1 MWNKGSY
8 AVSPSLNVCF
18 LVPLSHQCPV
28 VLKRIGHTKKQGIL
42 CFLETTIYLLYFE
55 FLPISVFVPFLHV
68 WCCSGGQDRNKGSY
82 VSLGREAEWAGQAS
96 GCLACCWLEQGQE
109 GTMRWCETN
118 FIPSWQFHLP
128 AYPTYLPT
136 YLTEYIFTYLPAY
149 LPTSRE
155 GAMCLCKTNFI
166 PLWQFHLLHYTSTH
180 CEAHKASGDMAE
192 SPWSLSPPNFIP
204 SSCGNFT
211 WGIPLLSS

>member
-1 MWNKGSY
+1 MSASWSFFHISVWWCSKGLDTLRNKGSY
-8 AVSPSLNVCF
+8 VSSRPPFTRFTLNLCQFLSLSLF
-18 LVPLSHQCPV
+18 
-28 VLKRIGHTKKQGIL
+28 RT
-42 CFLETTIYLLYFE
+42 
-55 FLPISVFVPFLHV
+55 V

-136 YLTEYIFTYLPAY
+136 YLTEYIFTYVPTC
-149 LPTSRE
+149 LPTSKE
-155 GAMCLCKTNFI
+155 GAMCLCKTNFF
-166 PLWQFHLLHYTSTH
+166 PSWQFHLPHYTSTH
-180 CEAHKASGDMAE
+180 CEAHKASGDMEE

-211 WGIPLLSS
+211 